1 MVTEAQLKNSLKVLL
16 RGGSLP
22 ASEDETERIFKALA
36 RIAPNCLVDPAIA
49 LGFISTVIRDKG
61 QMTPKTVAEIAQAEK
76 LLRELKTQPVGFDE
90 SMTLPDQLDAL
101 EKHLIERSLE
111 LHRRKGDAAKALG
124 IPQSTLST
132 KLKKFGL
139 RE

>member
-1 MVTEAQLKNSLKVLL
+1 MVTEAQLKNSLKLL
-16 RGGSLP
+16 LKGGSLP
-22 ASEDETERIFKALA
+22 AEADEVEKIFKALA
-36 RIAPNCLVDPAIA
+36 RIAPNCMVDPAVA
-49 LGFISTVIRDKG
+49 LGFISTVLKDKG
-61 QMTPKTVAEIAQAEK
+61 QLGPKVLAEVALAEK
-76 LLRELKTQPVGFDE
+76 LLRELRIQPVGFDE
-90 SMTLPDQLDAL
+90 SLKLPEQLDAL